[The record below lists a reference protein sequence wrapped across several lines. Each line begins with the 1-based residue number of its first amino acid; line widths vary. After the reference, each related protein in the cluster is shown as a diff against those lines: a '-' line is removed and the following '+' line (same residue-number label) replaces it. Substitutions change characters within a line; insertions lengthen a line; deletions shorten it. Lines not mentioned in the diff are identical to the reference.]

1 MFRLATAAATLPMLA
16 VLGLLGIALAAPAV
30 ADPVAAPPERT
41 TLQKIWPQYSG
52 YPGVAR
58 EPAGLPPP
66 SSDFDLFGPL
76 GANLFGNTAGR
87 VLRILP
93 SQRHD
98 ETPMVPDAAAVPR
111 SDHAARCAARYRSYD
126 PASDTYVATSGTV
139 RRCPE

>member
-1 MFRLATAAATLPMLA
+1 MTRPAHAAALA
-16 VLGLLGIALAAPAV
+16 ILFGLGLAWAAGAGPAA
-30 ADPVAAPPERT
+30 ADPAGSPAPERS
-41 TLQKIWPQYSG
+41 TLRKIWPQYSG